1 MNKYQVKG
9 AVVAVAI
16 GIGLGLWQGWLLGL
30 AWIVLWVA
38 SEAFEHFAT
47 KPKTK

>member
-16 GIGLGLWQGWLLGL
+16 GIGLGFWQGWFLGV
-30 AWIVLWVA
+30 AWIALWA
-38 SEAFEHFAT
+38 AFETLEHFAT
-47 KPKTK
+47 KPRIK

>member
-16 GIGLGLWQGWLLGL
+16 GIGLGVWQGWFLGV
-30 AWIVLWVA
+30 AWVALWAA

-47 KPKTK
+47 KPRTK